1 MKNTDKGVGVRLKS
15 ESGGE
20 GQRKVSL
27 FYFAVPTHHLSL
39 AFLNASAR
47 LPKMKLSTLCQEFNW
62 FVLRFEGLAI
72 SVSASKFYL
81 SMQQQLERISVDCYN
96 CDLFCFLRLMSS
108 LMGQKKNMSF
118 SINFVSLFVIG
129 LLPVRY

>member
-15 ESGGE
+15 ESGGRGE
-20 GQRKVSL
+20 ERYLCFTLPS
-27 FYFAVPTHHLSL
+27 PTHHLSL

-47 LPKMKLSTLCQEFNW
+47 LPKTKLSTLCQGFNW

-81 SMQQQLERISVDCYN
+81 SMQQQLSEQISVHCYK
-96 CDLFCFLRLMSS
+96 CDLFF
-108 LMGQKKNMSF
+108 Q
-118 SINFVSLFVIG
+118 SILFFY
-129 LLPVRY
+129 L